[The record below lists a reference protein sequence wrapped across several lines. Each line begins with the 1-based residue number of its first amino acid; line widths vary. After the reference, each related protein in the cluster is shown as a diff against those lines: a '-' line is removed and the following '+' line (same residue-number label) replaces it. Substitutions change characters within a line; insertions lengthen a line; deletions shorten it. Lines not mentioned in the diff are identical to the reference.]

1 MKFRLDYLGYFDYYQ
16 HLTSPHRESTSLTT
30 LKYIAHY
37 PEHIQT
43 QAAELLHSGQLG
55 SYIQKNY
62 PDSHPIQT
70 DKALYQHINALKNQ
84 YMRNIGPLTQVSY
97 NSKLNVLKNALGIHT
112 YQSRVQGNK
121 LKAHN
126 SITVASL
133 FKEAPPEF
141 LQMIVVHELAHFK
154 EKEHNKAFYQ
164 LCRHMEPEYHQFELD
179 TRLWLHWRETV

>member
-1 MKFRLDYLGYFDYYQ
+1 MI
-16 HLTSPHRESTSLTT
+16 S

-37 PEHIQT
+37 PKAIQV
-43 QAAELLHSGQLG
+43 QAAKLIDDGHLG
-55 SYIQKNY
+55 DYLSKKYPNTHQIQN
-62 PDSHPIQT
+62 
-70 DKALYQHINALKNQ
+70 DKALYEYVNALKSQ
-84 YMRNIGPLTQVSY
+84 YMRKVSSLTQVRYSA
-97 NSKLNVLKNALGIHT
+97 KDKVLKNALGTHV

-141 LQMIVVHELAHFK
+141 LRMIVVHELAHFK

-164 LCRHMEPEYHQFELD
+164 LCCHMEPDYHQLELD
-179 TRLWLHWRETV
+179 TRLWLHWLEQ

>member
-1 MKFRLDYLGYFDYYQ
+1 M
-16 HLTSPHRESTSLTT
+16 TT

-43 QAAELLHSGQLG
+43 QAAMLISSGRLG
-55 SYIQKNY
+55 DYIEKNY
-62 PDSHPIQT
+62 PSKHQIQSN
-70 DKALYQHINALKNQ
+70 KALYDYVNEIKNQ
-84 YMRNIGPLTQVSY
+84 YMRKNSSLSQVSY
-97 NSKLNVLKNALGIHT
+97 NSKLKVLKDALGVHI

-121 LKAHN
+121 LRAHN

-141 LQMIVVHELAHFK
+141 LRMIVVHELAHFR

-164 LCRHMEPEYHQFELD
+164 LCCHIEPDYHQFELD
-179 TRLWLHWRETV
+179 TRLWLHWREQ